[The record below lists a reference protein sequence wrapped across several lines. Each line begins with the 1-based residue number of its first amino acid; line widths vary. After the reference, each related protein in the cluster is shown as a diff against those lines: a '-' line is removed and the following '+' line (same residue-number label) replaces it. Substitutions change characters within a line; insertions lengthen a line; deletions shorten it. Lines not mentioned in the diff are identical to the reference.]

1 MARPVVAGRADGKLE
16 IVLITGFPA
25 GLLQCN
31 CYVLAPHPGADAII
45 VDPGQRAMGQLR
57 RILDENRLT
66 PAAVLLT
73 HGHIDHIW
81 SAQKVADTYGCPTY
95 IHPED
100 RFMLTDPIKDFGPKL
115 GQLLLAAIF
124 REPKQV
130 IELDRDG
137 DKIDLAG
144 ISVTVDHTPGHTR
157 GSVVFRVSRRQRTR
171 VHRRYAVRAHGGPHR
186 PVRRQWTGP
195 VALDR
200 RQAAGSRR
208 QDGGT
213 ARTWQLHHHRRR
225 TPAQPISRRVEPV
238 TVTQFSAPKG
248 VPDYVPPDSV
258 RFVAVR
264 SALLDAA
271 RRAGYSDIELP
282 IFEDTAL
289 FARGVGSPP
298 TWCRRRCTPLPIA
311 GTAR

>member
-1 MARPVVAGRADGKLE
+1 M
-16 IVLITGFPA
+16 ITGFPA

-57 RILDENRLT
+57 RILDKNRLT

-81 SAQKVADTYGCPTY
+81 SAQKVSDTFGCPAY

-115 GQLLLAAIF
+115 GQLLLAAVF

-130 IELDRDG
+130 VELDRDG

-157 GSVVFRVSRRQRTR
+157 GSVVFRVSDAQDAQDAMDAKDVVFTGDTLFERSVGRTDLFGGSGRDLMCSLVDKLLVLDDKTVVLPGHGNSTTIGAERRFNPFLE
-171 VHRRYAVRAHGGPHR
+171 G
-186 PVRRQWTGP
+186 
-195 VALDR
+195 L
-200 RQAAGSRR
+200 
-208 QDGGT
+208 
-213 ARTWQLHHHRRR
+213 
-225 TPAQPISRRVEPV
+225 
-238 TVTQFSAPKG
+238 
-248 VPDYVPPDSV
+248 
-258 RFVAVR
+258 
-264 SALLDAA
+264 
-271 RRAGYSDIELP
+271 
-282 IFEDTAL
+282 
-289 FARGVGSPP
+289 SP
-298 TWCRRRCTPLPIA
+298 
-311 GTAR
+311 